1 MTDITPNFDDIRP
14 YNDSEVPAAVQR
26 IIADPEFIRAIIRY
40 RFGSTTPW
48 LVSLASPILSWYLRR
63 HWSGLKTVDAVQQYV
78 ATYLARSLSKTT
90 TSLTT
95 SGLSALD
102 PNKTYLFVSNHRD
115 IAMDPAL
122 VNWCLN
128 QAGLPI
134 SRIAIGDNLLKK
146 TCVTELMKLN
156 KCFIVRRSAKGPREM
171 LKALGQLS
179 AYIRHS
185 LLTGHPIW
193 IAQKEGRA
201 KDGRDQTDPAILKMF
216 YIAGKQAGLDFAT
229 YMASLQIVP
238 VCLSY
243 EFDPCDAAKAQ
254 ELYQVDTNGNYQ
266 KTEFEDI
273 ESIVR
278 GITGYKGRVHVH
290 FGEVVQDPASLVDP
304 ETLAAAID
312 RQIYQ
317 GYRFYPANYA
327 AAQQPLPAEL
337 ADENCDEYQRRLTAM
352 PAEIHPYVAQMYAS
366 PLLNY
371 RSLTETD
378 YGA

>member
-1 MTDITPNFDDIRP
+1 MTDTSQNFDDIRP

-40 RFGSTTPW
+40 RFGSSAPW
-48 LVSLASPILSWYLRR
+48 LMTLASPLLSWYLRR
-63 HWSGLKTVDAVQQYV
+63 HWSGLKTVQAVQQYV
-78 ATYLARSLSKTT
+78 ATYLQRTLSHTTRSLTCT
-90 TSLTT
+90 
-95 SGLSALD
+95 GLSELD
-102 PNKTYLFVSNHRD
+102 PKQAYLFVSNHRD

-122 VNWCLN
+122 VNWCLS
-128 QAGLPI
+128 QAGFST

-156 KCFIVRRSAKGPREM
+156 KSFIVRRSAKGPREM

-185 LLTGHPIW
+185 LSTGHHIW

-216 YIAGKQAGLDFAT
+216 YIAGKQAGIEFPA

-243 EFDPCDAAKAQ
+243 EFDPCDEAKAQ
-254 ELYQVDTNGNYQ
+254 ELYQLATAGNYQ

-278 GITGYKGRVHVH
+278 GITGNKGRVHVH
-290 FGEVVQDPASLVDP
+290 FGQVMQQPSELADPD
-304 ETLAAAID
+304 TLAAAMD

-317 GYRFYPANYA
+317 GYRFYPANYLA
-327 AAQQPLPAEL
+327 AEQALPPEL
-337 ADENCDEYQRRLTAM
+337 AAEGCAEYQRRLESM
-352 PAEIHPYVAQMYAS
+352 PAEIRPYITQMYAS
-366 PLLNY
+366 PLQNFEKLA
-371 RSLTETD
+371 EH
-378 YGA
+378 

>member
-1 MTDITPNFDDIRP
+1 MTDTSQNFDDIRP
-14 YNDSEVPAAVQR
+14 YDDSEVPAAVQR

-40 RFGSTTPW
+40 RFGSSAPW
-48 LVSLASPILSWYLRR
+48 LMALASPVLSWYLRR
-63 HWSGLKTVDAVQQYV
+63 HWSGLKTVQAVQQYV
-78 ATYLARSLSKTT
+78 ATYLQRTLSHTTRSLTC
-90 TSLTT
+90 
-95 SGLSALD
+95 SGLDQLD
-102 PNKTYLFVSNHRD
+102 PKQAYLFVSNHRD

-122 VNWCLN
+122 VNWCLS
-128 QAGLPI
+128 QAGFTT

-156 KCFIVRRSAKGPREM
+156 KSFIVRRSAKGPREM

-185 LLTGHPIW
+185 LSSGHHIW

-216 YIAGKQAGLDFAT
+216 YIAGKQAGIEFPA

-243 EFDPCDAAKAQ
+243 EFDPCDQAKAQ
-254 ELYQVDTNGNYQ
+254 ELYQLATAGNYQ

-278 GITGYKGRVHVH
+278 GITGNKGRVHVH
-290 FGEVVQDPASLVDP
+290 FGQVMQQPTELTDP

-317 GYRFYPANYA
+317 GYRFFPANYLA
-327 AAQQPLPAEL
+327 AEQALPPEL
-337 ADENCDEYQRRLTAM
+337 AAEGCAEYQRRLQSM
-352 PAEIHPYVAQMYAS
+352 PAEIRPYIAQMYAS
-366 PLLNY
+366 PLQNFKKLA
-371 RSLTETD
+371 EQ
-378 YGA
+378 